1 MTNRVLLVD
10 DDPNVLSGYRRLLRR
25 QFEIETAENGPAG
38 LQALLEQG
46 PFAVVVSDMRMP
58 GMDGI
63 AFLGEVRTHA
73 PESVRMMLTG
83 NADLQTCIDAVNE
96 GNIFRFLTKPCTPE
110 DMARALAAGVEQYR
124 LITAEQ
130 ELLHGTL
137 RGCLRTLCDILGVMS
152 PAAFSRGARIRR
164 YVRHIAAELNCPN
177 FWEYETA
184 ATLSQI
190 GCVALPPEIL
200 ERLNENRAL
209 SDAQRAIVRRHPAM
223 GCQLLAEIPRLEL
236 VARMVERQ
244 NTVPRS
250 PLSPRGLSD
259 DEKVVEFGAQMLRV
273 ALDLDYLLEERLP
286 FIGAL
291 NELHKMYGADHP
303 MLEALMSF
311 EKDSQDRV
319 IMEMAA
325 AHLSSGMVAV
335 EDIVSKSGHIL
346 VRKGQSI
353 SEPLRLRLLNCA
365 QADGLVEPFKVE
377 VISGGS

>member
-1 MTNRVLLVD
+1 MTSRILLVD
-10 DDPNVLSGYRRLLRR
+10 DDPNVLSGYRRQLRR
-25 QFEIETAENGPAG
+25 QFEMETAESGPAG
-38 LQALLEQG
+38 LQVLLDQG

-73 PESVRMMLTG
+73 PETIRMMLTG

-96 GNIFRFLTKPCTPE
+96 GNIFRFLTKPCAPE
-110 DMARALAAGVEQYR
+110 DMARALTAGVEQYR
-124 LITAEQ
+124 LVKAEQ

-137 RGCLRTLCDILGVMS
+137 RGCLRTLSDILGVMS

-164 YVRHIAAELNCPN
+164 YVRHIAAELNSPY
-177 FWEYETA
+177 FWECETA

-200 ERLNENRAL
+200 ERLNENRVL
-209 SDAQRAIVRRHPAM
+209 SDAQRAIMRRHPAM

-236 VARMVERQ
+236 VARMIERQ
-244 NTVPRS
+244 STVPRS
-250 PLSPRGLSD
+250 PLSPRDLSD

-303 MLEALMSF
+303 MVEALMSF

-319 IMEMAA
+319 VMEIRAA
-325 AHLSSGMVAV
+325 QLSSGMAAV
-335 EDIVSKSGHIL
+335 EDIVSKTGHIL

-353 SEPLRLRLLNCA
+353 TEPLRLRLLNCA
-365 QADGLVEPFKVE
+365 QADGLHEPFKVE